1 MPKVRCSVDSCQFWG
16 SGQVCNAA
24 EIWVRNDISGDPDQF
39 SEHFINASN
48 RAEFA
53 RDFGE
58 KAGERG
64 IVGNQAIGSART
76 SPQTCCDTMRPK
88 SIRR

>member
-16 SGQVCNAA
+16 SGQICNAE
-24 EIWVRNDISGDPDQF
+24 EIWVRNDISGDSDQF

-48 RAEFA
+48 RTEFA
-53 RDFGE
+53 GDFGE
-58 KAGERG
+58 KAGEQNTSGSR
-64 IVGNQAIGSART
+64 AITSAQT

-88 SIRR
+88 